1 MSASQCVATA
11 SRPLLPQETS
21 GSASILCEPLGE
33 RNRAASWSARV
44 ASATETS
51 CGRCRKTC
59 AANCSRFSPAASATT
74 ENRAGRDSTTLRH
87 CRPIEP
93 VEPRIAIFL
102 IFLTLLFHS
111 EMGWRQVQRRGL
123 GQQCLETISMTKP
136 DLPLPKTC
144 FDAHPARIDPDRRSE
159 EHTSELQS
167 RLHLVCRLLLEKKKQ
182 PSQAST

>member
-11 SRPLLPQETS
+11 SRPLLPQEPS

-59 AANCSRFSPAASATT
+59 VANCSRFSPAASATT

-87 CRPIEP
+87 CRQIEP
-93 VEPRIAIFL
+93 VEPSIAIFL
-102 IFLTLLFHS
+102 ILLFHS

-123 GQQCLETISMTKP
+123 GQQCLETISMATQTCHF
-136 DLPLPKTC
+136 PKLVSTLTRQGSTRQAQC
-144 FDAHPARIDPDRRSE
+144 SVHRSMDRI
-159 EHTSELQS
+159 
-167 RLHLVCRLLLEKKKQ
+167 
-182 PSQAST
+182 